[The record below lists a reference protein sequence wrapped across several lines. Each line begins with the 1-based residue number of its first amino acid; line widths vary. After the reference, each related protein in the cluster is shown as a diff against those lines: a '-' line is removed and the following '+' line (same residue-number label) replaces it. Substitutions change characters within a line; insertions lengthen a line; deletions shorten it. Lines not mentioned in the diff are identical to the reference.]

1 MRPAPG
7 SPGAAR
13 MRAHH
18 PTAAGRT
25 SGRRPPG
32 TGWCA
37 PPLRSK
43 VAQAR
48 HRETPRMPGH
58 RPPRSTAGTICNPSP
73 CQCSCS
79 FPRSPPVPQPGILRH
94 PAPHCIHQ
102 HRIVGVLTPPAEN
115 APVPREVWIST
126 APARRPE
133 PLLFLFH
140 SCCGRSRGMANPGC
154 EVHPRGRGGTHVYS
168 GTTPLNL
175 PHSSGIRMDEQQ
187 SMRDERCGPETL
199 APPLPSPLPPWVG
212 PAVGAWGWVAGVRS
226 CPWGVFRRDE
236 ESAGFRRVR

>member
-58 RPPRSTAGTICNPSP
+58 RPPRSTAGTTCSPSP

-94 PAPHCIHQ
+94 PTPHCIHQ

-133 PLLFLFH
+133 PLLLLFH

-154 EVHPRGRGGTHVYS
+154 VVHPRGRGGTL
-168 GTTPLNL
+168 G
-175 PHSSGIRMDEQQ
+175 G
-187 SMRDERCGPETL
+187 
-199 APPLPSPLPPWVG
+199 PLPGLRRTPDDSSTLRLSAAKPSMADSVS
-212 PAVGAWGWVAGVRS
+212 AVTFIL
-226 CPWGVFRRDE
+226 VFR
-236 ESAGFRRVR
+236 SLIA